1 MASTLKA
8 GSVVV
13 YNLGEIN
20 SAINAT
26 GLKIGVAMRKGLLEG
41 AEPIRVDA
49 GRLSRSR
56 ISGLRRTSGF
66 ARVAPWSI
74 QKKGQTI
81 HEVYVVP
88 KERGIR
94 GHKTEGEQ
102 RRADKFVELMYG
114 RAYDPA
120 LAQNS
125 ARTRA
130 YVDNWIGKVTAEF
143 SALNSGR
150 AA

>member
-1 MASTLKA
+1 MASTIS
-8 GSVVV
+8 GGTV
-13 YNLGEIN
+13 YVANLGEIN
-20 SAINAT
+20 AAINRT
-26 GLKIGVAMRKGLLEG
+26 GLKVGVAMKKGLLEA

-66 ARVAPWSI
+66 ARIAPWSI
-74 QKKGQTI
+74 QKVGQTT

-88 KERGIR
+88 REKGIK
-94 GHKTEGEQ
+94 GHKTAGEE
-102 RRADKFVELMYG
+102 RRAAKFVELMYS

-120 LAQNS
+120 LAAN
-125 ARTRA
+125 AERTRV
-130 YVDNWIGKVTAEF
+130 YVDNWVGRVTREF
-143 SALNSGR
+143 GL

>member
-1 MASTLKA
+1 MASTLKG
-8 GSVVV
+8 GSVLV

-20 SAINAT
+20 TAINQT
-26 GLKIGVAMRKGLLEG
+26 GLKVGVAMRNGLLEA
-41 AEPIRVDA
+41 AEPIRIDA

-74 QKKGQTI
+74 QRVGHTI

-88 KERGIR
+88 KEKGIK

-102 RRADKFVELMYG
+102 RRATKFVELMYS

-120 LAQNS
+120 LAQN
-125 ARTRA
+125 AERTRA
-130 YVDNWIGKVTAEF
+130 YVDNWIGRVTTEF
-143 SALNSGR
+143 NTMGK